1 MQAQRRSGFA
11 AALFGRFAPLGDA
24 STSRTAQPPRDV
36 AGHQINRMVKRGAPW
51 AFGSQVGGQIIR
63 FLSVIVLA
71 RLLTPDDYGA
81 ASIAISLATF
91 SAILGD
97 LGYGTALVQS
107 AEATQRGAST
117 AYWSALAA
125 GTLCSGCAALGA
137 FPAATLLGEPA
148 VTGLVIVGG
157 STFFLAA
164 AGSASNALLTRS
176 MSFGVIQGATLAA
189 SLVAAASAVTAAALG
204 AGPWAL
210 VLQQVVLSALTS
222 ALLIISARWR
232 PSLQFSRSAFR
243 SLSKFAMPVTG
254 GTVFGVVQP
263 LIAALLIGHLVGVTE
278 LGIWSLSMAV
288 VVIPATLFSYPIARV
303 IYAAFA
309 RMRDDP
315 NRIAGVWLNGFT
327 SLAAIALPALFG
339 LIAVAPDVI
348 PLAFGPQW
356 DAAVPVVQILAVFLM
371 VRTLQTWNTPVMDA
385 FGKPHV
391 AMLINAAMLV
401 AVVPGIWY
409 GSRFGI
415 EGVAVA
421 FSVTSFFFGELP
433 SFVITTRALSLSTP
447 AVLSRL
453 AGIVFA
459 SAVMC
464 VVVAALRHALDD
476 AGMEIALRVILCVI
490 AGVVTYL
497 VCLTLSARYV
507 MRELVALA
515 RGIAPAVRTAQ

>member
-1 MQAQRRSGFA
+1 M
-11 AALFGRFAPLGDA
+11 
-24 STSRTAQPPRDV
+24 
-36 AGHQINRMVKRGAPW
+36 AGHQINRMVKRGALW

-107 AEATQRGAST
+107 KEATQRNAST

-125 GTLCSGCAALGA
+125 GALCSACAALGA
-137 FPAATLLGEPA
+137 YPAALLLGEPQ
-148 VTGLVIVGG
+148 VTGLVIAGG
-157 STFFLAA
+157 LTFLLVATSST
-164 AGSASNALLTRS
+164 SNALLTRS
-176 MSFGVIQGATLAA
+176 MSFGVLQGVTLAA
-189 SLVAAASAVTAAALG
+189 SAVAAGIAMTAAALG

-210 VLQQVVLSALTS
+210 VLQQVVLAALTS
-222 ALLIISARWR
+222 ALLIVSARWR

-243 SLSKFAMPVTG
+243 SLSKFAMPVSG
-254 GTVFGVVQP
+254 GTIFGVVQP
-263 LIAALLIGHLVGVTE
+263 LIAALFIGHLVGVTE

-315 NRIAGVWLNGFT
+315 GRIAGVWLNGLT
-327 SLAAIALPALFG
+327 SLAAVALPALFG
-339 LIAVAPDVI
+339 LIAVAPDIV

-401 AVVPGIWY
+401 AVLPGIWY
-409 GSRFGI
+409 GSRYGI

-433 SFVITTRALSLSTP
+433 SFLITTRALSLSVP
-447 AVLSRL
+447 RVLGRL

-464 VVVAALRHALDD
+464 VVVVLLRHALED
-476 AGMEIALRVILCVI
+476 AGVGLVMRVVI
-490 AGVVTYL
+490 SVAAGAVTY
-497 VCLTLSARYV
+497 VISLTLSARNV
-507 MRELVALA
+507 MRELLALA
-515 RGIAPAVRTAQ
+515 RGIAPALRTAQ